1 MSLYE
6 TETKAIVT
14 TINNE
19 TKIALFSDPLYRYEI
34 KTIASD
40 DRKTVNEAA
49 EEFHMEIANSF
60 GLFASTIT
68 IYKNVYDVENL
79 VLRLEKLFKDDFA
92 SEKEVCDIVEALQE
106 KINDAYASGATTTTV
121 SF

>member
-6 TETKAIVT
+6 TATKAIVT

-19 TKIALFSDPLYRYEI
+19 TKIALFSEPLYRYEV

-40 DRKTVNEAA
+40 DRKTINQAT

-68 IYKNVYDVENL
+68 IYKNVYDVEDL

-92 SEKEVCDIVEALQE
+92 SEEQIKKVVSDIEAQ
-106 KINDAYASGATTTTV
+106 INESYASSAPVYV

>member
-19 TKIALFSDPLYRYEI
+19 TKIALFSEPLYRYEV
-34 KTIASD
+34 KTVASD

-106 KINDAYASGATTTTV
+106 KINDAYASGATTTV

>member
-19 TKIALFSDPLYRYEI
+19 TKIALFSDPLYRYEV

-92 SEKEVCDIVEALQE
+92 SEKRSLRYC
-106 KINDAYASGATTTTV
+106 
-121 SF
+121 

>member
-6 TETKAIVT
+6 TATISVVT
-14 TINNE
+14 TVNNE
-19 TKIALFSDPLYRYEI
+19 TKIALFTQPLRRFEV
-34 KTIASD
+34 KTVASD
-40 DRKTVNEAA
+40 DRKTINEAA

-68 IYKNVYDVENL
+68 IYKNVYDVEEL
-79 VLRLEKLFKDDFA
+79 VLRLEKLFKEDYA
-92 SEKEVCDIVEALQE
+92 SKKEVCDIVEALQE
-106 KINDAYASGATTTTV
+106 KINDAYASGTTTCV